1 MLILDILEG
10 ILDVHNFHGQLA
22 GGLAACNFWIIQESN
37 TCTASKIVPSSWHHL
52 VIIILSH
59 QLMLITTS

>member
-37 TCTASKIVPSSWHHL
+37 TCTASKIVPSS
-52 VIIILSH
+52 
-59 QLMLITTS
+59 